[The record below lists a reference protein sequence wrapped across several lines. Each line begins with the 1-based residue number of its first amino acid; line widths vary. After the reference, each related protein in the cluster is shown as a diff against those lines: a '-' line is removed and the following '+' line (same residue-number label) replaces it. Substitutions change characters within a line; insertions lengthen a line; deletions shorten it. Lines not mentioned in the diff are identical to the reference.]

1 MPESIDTANL
11 IEDAQSFLAELAQ
24 NNTRDWFAEHKI
36 RYDTRLKRPAE
47 LLVAQVARWLEDR
60 EGQIRGKLFRPQRDV
75 RFSEDKTP
83 YHVHLHMMWSR
94 ADGRV
99 WMFGIS
105 PSYVTAGTGV
115 MSFDAQRLEAYRTAV
130 AEAPGADLAQVLEAL
145 GGRMDPPEL
154 KRVPGPWA
162 GDHPRGDLLRR
173 KGLLLWDDT
182 LAKAKT
188 ADLRAALQDSFA
200 RMQPVQD
207 WLARHT

>member
-24 NNTRDWFAEHKI
+24 NNSRDWFAENKI
-36 RYDTRLKRPAE
+36 RYDTQLKRPAE

-99 WMFGIS
+99 WMFGVS

-130 AEAPGADLAQVLEAL
+130 AEAPGEDLAQMLEAI

-154 KRVPGPWA
+154 KRVPSPWA
-162 GDHPRGDLLRR
+162 GDHQRGELLRR
-173 KGLLLWDDT
+173 KGLLVWDDT
-182 LAKAKT
+182 LAKAET